1 LSSDFFISLSK
12 IRNSKRQIKVAE
24 FNETLESIER
34 KTRLLI
40 ARLARLESDNATLL
54 DQNQKLTTEN
64 RALQTELLLRDSEI
78 SQIKTLTV
86 TQESSEN
93 GNARVRTQQIRK
105 EIDQYITDVDSCIE
119 WLQKS

>member
-1 LSSDFFISLSK
+1 
-12 IRNSKRQIKVAE
+12 VAE
-24 FNETLESIER
+24 LNETLESIER

-54 DQNQKLTTEN
+54 EQNQKLTTEN
-64 RALQTELLLRDSEI
+64 RTLKTDVLMRDSEI
-78 SQIKTLTV
+78 SHLKTQGEI
-86 TQESSEN
+86 TQDSLKN
-93 GNARVRTQQIRK
+93 GLSNVRTHQIRK

>member
-1 LSSDFFISLSK
+1 
-12 IRNSKRQIKVAE
+12 VAE
-24 FNETLESIER
+24 LNETLESIER

-54 DQNQKLTTEN
+54 EQNQKLTTEN
-64 RALQTELLLRDSEI
+64 RTLKTDVLMRDSEI
-78 SQIKTLTV
+78 SHLKTQGEI
-86 TQESSEN
+86 TQDSSKN
-93 GNARVRTQQIRK
+93 GLSNVRTHQIRK

>member
-1 LSSDFFISLSK
+1 
-12 IRNSKRQIKVAE
+12 VAE
-24 FNETLESIER
+24 LNETLESIER

-40 ARLARLESDNATLL
+40 ARLARLESDNAALL

-64 RALQTELLLRDSEI
+64 RALQTDLLLRDSEI
-78 SQIKTLTV
+78 SQLKIQGEV
-86 TQESSEN
+86 TQELPKN
-93 GNARVRTQQIRK
+93 GKANVRTQQIRK

>member
-1 LSSDFFISLSK
+1 VIFFISSSK

-78 SQIKTLTV
+78 SQFKTLTV
-86 TQESSEN
+86 TQESSKN

>member
-1 LSSDFFISLSK
+1 M
-12 IRNSKRQIKVAE
+12 AE
-24 FNETLESIER
+24 LNETLESIER

-40 ARLARLESDNATLL
+40 ARLARLESDNAALL

-64 RALQTELLLRDSEI
+64 RALQTDLLLRDSEI
-78 SQIKTLTV
+78 SHLKTQMTV
-86 TQESSEN
+86 TQELPKN
-93 GNARVRTQQIRK
+93 GKANVRTQQIRK

>member
-1 LSSDFFISLSK
+1 M
-12 IRNSKRQIKVAE
+12 AE
-24 FNETLESIER
+24 LNETLESIER

-40 ARLARLESDNATLL
+40 ARLARLESDNAALL

-64 RALQTELLLRDSEI
+64 RALQTDLLLRDSEI
-78 SQIKTLTV
+78 SQLKTQGEV
-86 TQESSEN
+86 TQELPKN
-93 GNARVRTQQIRK
+93 GKANVRTQQIRK